1 MWNSRTGLE
10 SEQFMECQ
18 NWTVIDKDNL
28 EKYEYSS
35 QSHEHHDVRRKN
47 VVTKVPKRKKIC
59 HLTVMDVSIFILKII
74 TWN

>member
-1 MWNSRTGLE
+1 MTRTTKKNM
-10 SEQFMECQ
+10 S
-18 NWTVIDKDNL
+18 IA
-28 EKYEYSS
+28 